1 MNPAETGLKAVV
13 ASVKVIA
20 RDILRG
26 KLIARR
32 QSRIGELEADKKSNT
47 ARLKVAADNV
57 VAMKKHLAVAE
68 YEKAH
73 IPTDH
78 PAKDD
83 LVKEADETIKDF
95 KEGLVRVEKE
105 EVEIKAEV
113 VAAEKALDEAIKEQN
128 DGIAKIESGETKV
141 SKDDLSELVD
151 KLMVQH
157 GRESVRNL

>member
-1 MNPAETGLKAVV
+1 MDPKETGLKATV

-32 QSRIGELEADKKSNT
+32 QSRIGELEADKKTNT

-57 VAMKKHLAVAE
+57 AAAKKNLAVAE

-73 IPTDH
+73 IPADH

-83 LVKEADETIKDF
+83 LVKEADEDIKAS
-95 KEGLVRVEKE
+95 KEFLVEVEKS
-105 EVEIKAEV
+105 EVEIKADV
-113 VAAEKALDEAIKEQN
+113 VVVEKALDEAIKEQN

-141 SKDDLSELVD
+141 SKEDLSELVD
-151 KLMVQH
+151 KLMVEH